1 MLVLLRKPSQVYTR
15 LVVNILFIPIIV
27 GLRLSSAF
35 YELLLFFFYFFT
47 QVVKIPGVIIIIITK
62 SQAGKLG

>member
-15 LVVNILFIPIIV
+15 LVVNILFNPIIV

-35 YELLLFFFYFFT
+35 YELLLFFYFNT